1 MHQQIFQTCK
11 GAGRIGL
18 TMSYFDAKAK
28 KAFRTIWREIRN
40 SVTKETQT
48 QLP

>member
-1 MHQQIFQTCK
+1 MHPANISTCK

-28 KAFRTIWREIRN
+28 KAFRTIWREIRK